1 MQPFEERA
9 KRGMEIVLVG
19 LNFRTAPVEVRE
31 KVSFSHEQALRASEE
46 LRSSGIL
53 EETLV
58 LSTCNRSEVYGVN
71 PNANRESAG
80 ALSGYL
86 CKFHELKPDVLTP
99 SLYHHYDH
107 DVVRHLFR
115 VSAGLE
121 SMLLGEAEILGQVR
135 EAYLR
140 AHDGHVTGPVLN
152 RLFQAALEVGKRVR
166 AETELGTRP
175 MGVASAGMKL
185 AERIF
190 GKLNERS
197 ALVLGAGT
205 ISEQV
210 VSQLRDRN
218 IKQLYVTNRSRE
230 KAVEFAQQYDGKVID
245 WGEWGTALKV
255 TDVIVSAVGVQ
266 EPLLTKA
273 LMEKAMAARGNRALF
288 LMDLGMPR
296 NIAPAVG
303 ELYNTYLYTMEDLT
317 EIVQQNRDARQSEVP
332 KAEALVEEHVGKF
345 ISWQASVELIGVLD
359 TLRDRMRERRAAFL
373 KEKLNGMERY
383 SAEDREQLERMM
395 DELIERVL
403 IAPAERLRAEKE
415 FRKKIQSVEAIRELY
430 LSDREKT

>member
-1 MQPFEERA
+1 
-9 KRGMEIVLVG
+9 MEIVLVG
-19 LNFRTAPVEVRE
+19 LNYRTAPVEVRE
-31 KVSFSHEQALRASEE
+31 KVSFSHEQAQQASEE

-71 PNANRESAG
+71 ANGNRESAG

-86 CKFHELKPDVLTP
+86 CKFHQLKPEVLNP

-115 VSAGLE
+115 VAAGLE

-140 AHDGHVTGPVLN
+140 AHDGHATGPVLN
-152 RLFQAALEVGKRVR
+152 RLFQAALEIGKRVR

-210 VSQLRDRN
+210 VSQLHERN
-218 IKQLYVTNRSRE
+218 IKHLYLSNRSRE
-230 KAVEFAQQYDGKVID
+230 KAEEFAREYKGQVIE
-245 WGEWGTALKV
+245 WGEWDSALKLP
-255 TDVIVSAVGVQ
+255 DVIVSAVGVQ
-266 EPLLTKA
+266 EPLLTKP
-273 LMEKAMAARGNRALF
+273 LIEKAMAARGNRALF
-288 LMDLGMPR
+288 LMDLGLPR
-296 NIAPAVG
+296 NIARGVAD
-303 ELYNTYLYTMEDLT
+303 LYNTYLVHDGRFERDSAA
-317 EIVQQNRDARQSEVP
+317 EPDARQSEVP

-359 TLRDRMRERRAAFL
+359 TLRDRLKMRRAAFL
-373 KEKLNGMERY
+373 QEKLNGM
-383 SAEDREQLERMM
+383 
-395 DELIERVL
+395 
-403 IAPAERLRAEKE
+403 RAVQ
-415 FRKKIQSVEAIRELY
+415 RGATRAVGRG
-430 LSDREKT
+430 

>member
-1 MQPFEERA
+1 
-9 KRGMEIVLVG
+9 
-19 LNFRTAPVEVRE
+19 
-31 KVSFSHEQALRASEE
+31 
-46 LRSSGIL
+46 
-53 EETLV
+53 
-58 LSTCNRSEVYGVN
+58 
-71 PNANRESAG
+71 
-80 ALSGYL
+80 
-86 CKFHELKPDVLTP
+86 
-99 SLYHHYDH
+99 
-107 DVVRHLFR
+107 
-115 VSAGLE
+115 LE

-140 AHDGHVTGPVLN
+140 AHDGHATGPVLN
-152 RLFQAALEVGKRVR
+152 RLFQAALEIGKRVR

-218 IKQLYVTNRSRE
+218 IKNLYVTNRSRE
-230 KAVEFAQQYDGKVID
+230 KAVEFAQQYSGKVI
-245 WGEWGTALKV
+245 EWGDWDTALKLP
-255 TDVIVSAVGVQ
+255 DVIVSAVGVQ
-266 EPLLTKA
+266 EPLLTTM
-273 LMEKAMAARGNRALF
+273 LMERAMSARGNRALF

-317 EIVQQNRDARQSEVP
+317 EIVQQNKDARQSEVP

-359 TLRDRMRERRAAFL
+359 TLRDRLKERRAAFL
-373 KEKLNGMERY
+373 KEKLNGMEKY
-383 SAEDREQLERMM
+383 SAEDREHLGKLM
-395 DELIERVL
+395 DELIEQVL

-430 LSDREKT
+430 LSDKEKL

>member
-140 AHDGHVTGPVLN
+140 AYDGHVTGPVLN

-218 IKQLYVTNRSRE
+218 IKQLYVTNRSQE
-230 KAVEFAQQYDGKVID
+230 KAVQLAQQYDGKVID

-255 TDVIVSAVGVQ
+255 PDVIVSAVGVQ

-317 EIVQQNRDARQSEVP
+317 EIVQQNKDARQSEVP

>member
-1 MQPFEERA
+1 
-9 KRGMEIVLVG
+9 MEIVLVG

-31 KVSFSHEQALRASEE
+31 KVSFSQEQALRAAEE
-46 LRSSGIL
+46 LRSNGIL

-71 PNANRESAG
+71 PNANRESAA
-80 ALSGYL
+80 ALSSYL
-86 CKFHELKPDVLTP
+86 SKFHHVQPDLLNP

-115 VSAGLE
+115 VAAGLE

-140 AHDGHVTGPVLN
+140 AQEGHVTGPVLN
-152 RLFQAALEVGKRVR
+152 RMFQAALEIGKRVR

-190 GKLNERS
+190 GKLSDRT

-218 IKQLYVTNRSRE
+218 IKQLYLANRSRE
-230 KAVEFAQQYDGKVID
+230 KAEEFARQYNGKVID
-245 WGEWGTALKV
+245 WGEWDSALKLP
-255 TDVIVSAVGVQ
+255 DVIVSAVGVQ
-266 EPLLTKA
+266 EPLLSKH
-273 LMEKAMAARGNRALF
+273 LIERAMAGRGNRSLF
-288 LMDLGMPR
+288 LMDLGLPR
-296 NIAPAVG
+296 NIDPSVAKI
-303 ELYNTYLYTMEDLT
+303 YNVFLYTIDDLT
-317 EIVQQNRDARQSEVP
+317 EIVQQNRNARQSEVP
-332 KAEALVEEHVGKF
+332 KAESLVEEHVGKF

-359 TLRDRMRERRAAFL
+359 VLRDSLKERRAAFL
-373 KEKLNGMERY
+373 QEKLAGMNHFSEH
-383 SAEDREQLERMM
+383 DRQHIISLI
-395 DELIERVL
+395 DELIEKLL
-403 IAPAERLRAEKE
+403 IAPAERLRTEKE
-415 FRKKIQSVEAIRELY
+415 LRRKIQNIEAIRDLY
-430 LSDREKT
+430 LSDREKP

>member
-1 MQPFEERA
+1 M
-9 KRGMEIVLVG
+9 G

-245 WGEWGTALKV
+245 WGEWDTALKV
-255 TDVIVSAVGVQ
+255 PDVIVSAVGVQ
-266 EPLLTKA
+266 EPLLTEA

-296 NIAPAVG
+296 NVAPAVG

-317 EIVQQNRDARQSEVP
+317 EIVQQNKDARQSEVP

-430 LSDREKT
+430 LSDREKP